1 MGNFVIKNVSIRLRL
16 RAANG
21 SKMYFRTKKRS
32 MVYADAHAGLEKH
45 GHGGETAEALNLP
58 MSTVAPSA
66 QALKKACII
75 TADETLPIG
84 KDQFLFADCFRPYF
98 TACAMRG
105 NVL

>member
-1 MGNFVIKNVSIRLRL
+1 MLMRMPGWKST
-16 RAANG
+16 G
-21 SKMYFRTKKRS
+21 M
-32 MVYADAHAGLEKH
+32 
-45 GHGGETAEALNLP
+45 GGETAEALNLP

>member
-1 MGNFVIKNVSIRLRL
+1 MENFVIKNVSIRLRL
-16 RAANG
+16 CAANG

>member
-1 MGNFVIKNVSIRLRL
+1 
-16 RAANG
+16 
-21 SKMYFRTKKRS
+21 

-75 TADETLPIG
+75 TAGETLPIG